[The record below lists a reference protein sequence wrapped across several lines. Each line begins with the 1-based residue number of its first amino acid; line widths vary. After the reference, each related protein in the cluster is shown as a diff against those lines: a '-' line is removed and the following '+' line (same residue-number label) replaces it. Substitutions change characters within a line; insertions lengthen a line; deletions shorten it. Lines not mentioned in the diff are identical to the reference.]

1 VATPVDAPTS
11 PRCPAHQRAAVATCR
26 RCGTFLCDEC
36 IELLDEAAWCASCV
50 ALVGP
55 RSGPLPPGL
64 LGVSAL
70 VLLGMLS
77 TGAAFLPFFPSVLTF
92 PRWLLLGLSGVA
104 GLWVSTRVL
113 QRIARGQAPR
123 RARLLARCT
132 RWLATVNLL
141 FFLLSLAWGLFLLRG
156 LLRG

>member
-1 VATPVDAPTS
+1 
-11 PRCPAHQRAAVATCR
+11 
-26 RCGTFLCDEC
+26 
-36 IELLDEAAWCASCV
+36 LLDEEAWCASCV

-92 PRWLLLGLSGVA
+92 PRWLLLGVSGVA
-104 GLWVSTRVL
+104 GLWVPTRVL
-113 QRIARGQAPR
+113 QRMQAPR

-132 RWLATVNLL
+132 RWLAAVNLL

-156 LLRG
+156 LQRG